1 MHKTKVKL
9 QLSTKAGSSASGG
22 GVLGVDGGGA
32 FLPQPTEAPM
42 LPTEALEGMCPESAP
57 IRSPPP
63 PGNSIMPVAIR
74 SFLDRGLT
82 LT

>member
-42 LPTEALEGMCPESAP
+42 LPTEAQR
-57 IRSPPP
+57 RSVVMSCFQPTF
-63 PGNSIMPVAIR
+63 G
-74 SFLDRGLT
+74 GH
-82 LT
+82 